1 MKIHLMGLG
10 KMGANLA
17 LNLMDH
23 KYDVLG
29 FDISKDA
36 RELAKKSG
44 IKVAES
50 MNEFLSRKN
59 NERIQLFLFIPNQFV
74 DDVIQQLMPY
84 LKHDDILVDGGN
96 SNYKLSL
103 KRYYELKEKGIHFV
117 DMGTSGGTH
126 GARFGACLMIGGEKD
141 IYEYLKPVYEAISEK
156 DGYEYMGA
164 PGAGHFVKMVHNGIE
179 YGMMQAIAEGL
190 ELMEASN
197 FDIDYE
203 KVTKVWN
210 HGSIIESNLVGY
222 VHEAFKKNARL
233 DEIAGR
239 IDDSGE
245 GRWMIEEALNLGVS
259 MPVIS
264 NSLFVRYK
272 SRDDLKF
279 GEKVVAAM
287 RNEFGGHKVYKK
299 K

>member
-1 MKIHLMGLG
+1 
-10 KMGANLA
+10 
-17 LNLMDH
+17 
-23 KYDVLG
+23 
-29 FDISKDA
+29 
-36 RELAKKSG
+36 
-44 IKVAES
+44 
-50 MNEFLSRKN
+50 
-59 NERIQLFLFIPNQFV
+59 
-74 DDVIQQLMPY
+74 
-84 LKHDDILVDGGN
+84 
-96 SNYKLSL
+96 
-103 KRYYELKEKGIHFV
+103 
-117 DMGTSGGTH
+117 
-126 GARFGACLMIGGEKD
+126 

-272 SRDDLKF
+272 S
-279 GEKVVAAM
+279 
-287 RNEFGGHKVYKK
+287 
-299 K
+299 